1 MDKNQILEKVGW
13 RIKVEPY
20 SQYGI
25 SPHGIILSTV
35 DDLFFK
41 EIERTIED
49 NHLPFQKIEDA
60 DKKILVQRL
69 YNTFVIGNPYALW
82 LSFRYVPY
90 SIDCNMEDPYFH
102 LQDLIDKNTVF
113 YFFIDYEHVGFVVYK
128 AKLSDIHI
136 FIGNCEGLDEYYLV
150 TEDFMELYSIT
161 DHDDLL
167 YIDVRKNEMRNDN

>member
-25 SPHGIILSTV
+25 SPHGIILSMV

-60 DKKILVQRL
+60 DKEILVQRL
-69 YNTFVIGNPYALW
+69 YDTFVIGNPYALW
-82 LSFRYVPY
+82 LSFKYVPY

-102 LQDLIDKNTVF
+102 LLDLIDRNTVF

-136 FIGNCEGLDEYYLV
+136 FIGNYEGLDEYYLV

>member
-20 SQYGI
+20 LQYGI
-25 SPHGIILSTV
+25 SPHGIILSMI

-60 DKKILVQRL
+60 DKEILVQRL
-69 YNTFVIGNPYALW
+69 YDTFVIGNPYALW
-82 LSFRYVPY
+82 LSFKYVPY

-102 LQDLIDKNTVF
+102 LLDLILEFN
-113 YFFIDYEHVGFVVYK
+113 
-128 AKLSDIHI
+128 L
-136 FIGNCEGLDEYYLV
+136 
-150 TEDFMELYSIT
+150 
-161 DHDDLL
+161 
-167 YIDVRKNEMRNDN
+167 